1 MRETQPPKTAFALKG
16 FNHFAHHNRR
26 YCNGSHD
33 HWCAFILGL
42 LAFLILL
49 GIHYDDFNTLFMFTI
64 FYCAFSLIGEVVLK
78 GFIYVVHY
86 FKVKKWQIK
95 WIFLFLT
102 AFFINIAIISSLDD
116 QLTGIFIHPETKFIV
131 SLFLAALDLAM
142 EWDKI

>member
-1 MRETQPPKTAFALKG
+1 VKHNPKKLPLRLKALIISLITIVVIATVLMTIGALYFG
-16 FNHFAHHNRR
+16 F
-26 YCNGSHD
+26 
-33 HWCAFILGL
+33 IGL
-42 LAFLILL
+42 FNLL